1 MVLQSV
7 FDVLPAHI
15 AVLDERGVI
24 VLINR
29 AWAQFAESN
38 RYSGADFVGLNY
50 LDLCARTE
58 GVDVADAC
66 LAFVEIRSV
75 LSGEQDA
82 FEMVYP
88 CHGPERR
95 RWFKLFVRRHGSG
108 ALLMHADV
116 TAEYAKP
123 AETLPAML
131 RDMAHEMR
139 TPLNVILGFSDLI
152 TREIRGPV
160 GEPYRE
166 YGELI
171 QQSGRHLLDLIE
183 TILDISRIEAGALIL
198 DEATVEP
205 NGLFRGVIDMMA
217 PLARAKE
224 IVIEAAFGHLPPVK
238 ADEMR
243 LRQVLLNLVGNA
255 IKFTPS
261 GGRVTLGGRITA
273 SRAIEISVSDTGIG
287 IAPYRH
293 GAAPVRA
300 RPAGQQA
307 ENRRHRPWLAA
318 RPAADRIARRH
329 PVAGQQAGRRHHG
342 DDPTAGVANRA
353 APDRAGPPRHDSG
366 LCLNRSARPASTE
379 QVHARRSAFRLRRRQ
394 R

>member
-1 MVLQSV
+1 MTVPGREMVLQSV

-15 AVLDERGVI
+15 ALLDERGVI

-29 AWAQFAESN
+29 AWAQYAESN
-38 RYSGADFVGLNY
+38 RYCGADFVGLNY

-58 GVDVADAC
+58 GVDVGDAC

-75 LSGEQDA
+75 LAGEQDA

-108 ALLMHADV
+108 ALLMHTDV

-123 AETLPAML
+123 AATLPAML

-160 GEPYRE
+160 AEPYRE

-183 TILDISRIEAGALIL
+183 AILDISRIEAGALIL
-198 DEATVEP
+198 DEATVDP

-217 PLARAKE
+217 PLAHAKE

-273 SRAIEISVSDTGIG
+273 SRAIEVSVSDTGIG
-287 IAPYRH
+287 IAPEDIDTVLRPFGRAQLASKQKIEGTGLGLPLALLLTELH
-293 GAAPVRA
+293 DGILSLASTPGAGTTVTIQLPAWRTVQAQTEPAPRA
-300 RPAGQQA
+300 
-307 ENRRHRPWLAA
+307 
-318 RPAADRIARRH
+318 
-329 PVAGQQAGRRHHG
+329 
-342 DDPTAGVANRA
+342 TT
-353 APDRAGPPRHDSG
+353 
-366 LCLNRSARPASTE
+366 PAS
-379 QVHARRSAFRLRRRQ
+379 A
-394 R
+394 